1 MIIIYLIISKIVLG
15 KQQNM
20 FRNSNNSY
28 KGLSGFTAKTISY
41 EVNKILYESKKNK
54 TYELKKVF
62 TILTVSSF
70 AVLFFAVLTVSAK
83 AFSPHK
89 LSNTGEKTAYTEA
102 EELMKDYSLPKSKH
116 VLLALDGTASSAAK
130 RVLLKDPGGDL
141 PSGRVTLKVI
151 DDVRPNPF
159 LPYKDYDFS
168 EIKKSDIISPPE
180 ELSNGSDAERVMDTS
195 VSGILYDAYNPSAII
210 NIEGTEYL
218 VKRGDSVNNYH
229 VLDINNKYVVVKL
242 GNNVY
247 KAGVGE
253 ILTQGSIKNSNIP
266 NLENKFGGAY
276 SYDKRH

>member
-1 MIIIYLIISKIVLG
+1 
-15 KQQNM
+15 M

-41 EVNKILYESKKNK
+41 EVNKLLYESKKK
-54 TYELKKVF
+54 KKYELQKIF

-70 AVLFFAVLTVSAK
+70 AVLFFAVLTVSAT
-83 AFSPHK
+83 AFSHK
-89 LSNTGEKTAYTEA
+89 NYTDGESAYLDA
-102 EELMKDYSLPKSKH
+102 EELIQNYTLPQSKH
-116 VLLALDGTASSAAK
+116 ILLALDGSTTSPS
-130 RVLLKDPGGDL
+130 RRIILKDPGGEL
-141 PSGRVTLKVI
+141 PPGRVTLKVI
-151 DDVRPNPF
+151 DDIRPNPF

-168 EIKKSDIISPPE
+168 TINKSDIISPPE
-180 ELSNGSDAERVMDTS
+180 ELTTGSDAERVMDTS
-195 VSGILYDAYNPSAII
+195 VSGILYDTYNPSAII

-242 GNNVY
+242 GKNVY

-253 ILTQGSIKNSNIP
+253 ILTQGTIKNSNIP

-276 SYDKRH
+276 SYDK

>member
-15 KQQNM
+15 KQQDM
-20 FRNSNNSY
+20 FKNSNDSY
-28 KGLSGFTAKTISY
+28 RGLNGFTVKNISY
-41 EVNKILYESKKNK
+41 EVNNILYKSRRKKK
-54 TYELKKVF
+54 YELQRVF
-62 TILTVSSF
+62 TVLTVSSL

-83 AFSPHK
+83 ALHK
-89 LSNTGEKTAYTEA
+89 TGSIDDKIAYTEA
-102 EELMKDYSLPKSKH
+102 EELVKNYTSPTNKH
-116 VLLALDGTASSAAK
+116 ILLALDGTASSSKAK
-130 RVLLKDPGGDL
+130 RVLLTDPGGDL

-159 LPYKDYDFS
+159 QPYREYDFS

-180 ELSNGSDAERVMDTS
+180 ELSDGSDAERVMDTS
-195 VSGILYDAYNPSAII
+195 VSGILYDTYNPSAII

-229 VLDINNKYVVVKL
+229 ILDINNKYVVVKL

-266 NLENKFGGAY
+266 DLEHKFGGAY
-276 SYDKRH
+276 SYDKKY